1 MLNVN
6 SPQRVGNPYAFLDRN
21 RTRDMVFYGRV
32 STEHEAQ
39 LSALENQI
47 QWYDDQAKYH
57 PNWNVLNKYIDEGIT
72 GTQAKKR
79 PAFLQMIE
87 DAKAG
92 KFDLIVTREVC
103 RFARN
108 TVDTLVTTRELKNI
122 GVEVYFVEDNIWTM
136 DGDGELRLTIMA
148 TLAQEESRKVSER
161 VKAGQQIS
169 RINGTIYGCGNIL
182 GYDRVGDTYVK
193 NPDQSETVR
202 MIYDM
207 YLSGKGTMVIAN
219 ELTRLQRLN
228 ASGLVKWNAGV
239 VSRILNNQTYM
250 GVMAYGKSYSNNYL
264 EQKRVNNHDAST
276 YMCVKADFEPIV
288 SEEEW
293 HKCQEIKA
301 RRVRTSFKSAN
312 EATQKKKS
320 THGIKEN
327 KDLWGSKLL
336 CTCGHS
342 FRKNRWHKN
351 KGMPWSYGYQCYNQ
365 LNNGSASQ
373 RRKAGADDTGY
384 CDQSMIADWK
394 LEMMAKM
401 IFEQIWQERKET
413 VDTVC
418 KLIKECYQVEK
429 PKKVNLTG
437 IVAQIERYKNKKN
450 TLLEM
455 RTDGEI
461 SKEEYKEQ
469 KEKIEK
475 ALLELTEEYERMLAT
490 EDAIQNPDICW
501 DEIQSSLDAMIDF
514 SNPQIDRHIIRKFV
528 SKIVPNGRNHFR
540 WYMNLDGK
548 DTTTLDMVTEGRK
561 NNAVISFNDDE
572 EDEPPLHIG
581 DVIGLTELQQ
591 YFPNLLKNE
600 NQNGI
605 ITTVGKCGKKSSL
618 DAILHRQLLQ
628 ISNPFWIELH
638 LAEKSARCFAFFAS
652 NSCLC
657 RNSAW
662 LAVYRQPQKQNCFF
676 FFYPRFSCA
685 EGHSGLRQSGDT
697 SRSRLALLQSSPQR
711 LQSHFRGCLFH
722 PHLCTAREHIEA
734 PSACPC
740 NL

>member
-1 MLNVN
+1 
-6 SPQRVGNPYAFLDRN
+6 
-21 RTRDMVFYGRV
+21 
-32 STEHEAQ
+32 
-39 LSALENQI
+39 
-47 QWYDDQAKYH
+47 
-57 PNWNVLNKYIDEGIT
+57 
-72 GTQAKKR
+72 
-79 PAFLQMIE
+79 
-87 DAKAG
+87 
-92 KFDLIVTREVC
+92 
-103 RFARN
+103 
-108 TVDTLVTTRELKNI
+108 
-122 GVEVYFVEDNIWTM
+122 
-136 DGDGELRLTIMA
+136 
-148 TLAQEESRKVSER
+148 
-161 VKAGQQIS
+161 
-169 RINGTIYGCGNIL
+169 
-182 GYDRVGDTYVK
+182 
-193 NPDQSETVR
+193 
-202 MIYDM
+202 
-207 YLSGKGTMVIAN
+207 MVIAN

-293 HKCQEIKA
+293 YKCQEIKA

-418 KLIKECYQVEK
+418 ELIKECYQVEK

-469 KEKIEK
+469 KEKVEK

-501 DEIQSSLDAMIDF
+501 DEIQSSLNAMIDF

-548 DTTTLDMVTEGRK
+548 DTTTIDMVTEGRK
-561 NNAVISFNDDE
+561 SNAVISFNDDE

-591 YFPNLLKNE
+591 FFPNLLKNE

-605 ITTVGKCGKKSSL
+605 ISNVAKCGEKSSL
-618 DAILHRQLLQ
+618 DAILHRPQ
-628 ISNPFWIELH
+628 SATNNP
-638 LAEKSARCFAFFAS
+638 
-652 NSCLC
+652 
-657 RNSAW
+657 
-662 LAVYRQPQKQNCFF
+662 
-676 FFYPRFSCA
+676 
-685 EGHSGLRQSGDT
+685 T
-697 SRSRLALLQSSPQR
+697 
-711 LQSHFRGCLFH
+711 
-722 PHLCTAREHIEA
+722 T
-734 PSACPC
+734 
-740 NL
+740 